1 LTPKEAI
8 QQVGYDRLGKILSF
22 SFFFDSICA
31 QMSHGKERGSRN
43 LNSNKIRQTLIAN
56 GGSIMRCPFGPISL
70 FVTMTS
76 VALVLATSSAKEPAV
91 DAKKLSQPARKNLL
105 EVSPKTE
112 VKPTPRH
119 LQKPVTHGA
128 AAPSTRAASITIL
141 HPTGTGPIV
150 GSGNG
155 SFARKVR
162 KPGVETSTQST
173 GVGTVHGTLTGTI
186 VGSSNGGGQTN
197 RGSGIKP
204 IPVTQTNRGSGIK
217 PIPVTQTNPGSGIK
231 PIPVT
236 QTNPGSG
243 IKPIPVTQTNPG
255 PGIKP
260 IPVTQ
265 TNPGSGIEPIPVTQ
279 NPPGSGIIIEPIPV
293 HQNPPIPPVNPPIGT
308 PNPPHHRPPMGNGN
322 GSPVGTGVA
331 YFGGSV
337 PAGATAPSAG
347 DSAVTTEVADGA
359 ASVMNVPAGATIK
372 LDGSD
377 FGAQQGRVSVVMGN
391 LVLPT
396 VVLSWSENAVSLTLP
411 QVEMT
416 GPGAAK
422 FVVRRADGFV
432 ASETPF
438 QLSAMSK

>member
-1 LTPKEAI
+1 
-8 QQVGYDRLGKILSF
+8 
-22 SFFFDSICA
+22 
-31 QMSHGKERGSRN
+31 
-43 LNSNKIRQTLIAN
+43 
-56 GGSIMRCPFGPISL
+56 
-70 FVTMTS
+70 
-76 VALVLATSSAKEPAV
+76 
-91 DAKKLSQPARKNLL
+91 
-105 EVSPKTE
+105 

-204 IPVTQTNRGSGIK
+204 IPVTQTN
-217 PIPVTQTNPGSGIK
+217 PGSGIK
-231 PIPVT
+231 
-236 QTNPGSG
+236 
-243 IKPIPVTQTNPG
+243 
-255 PGIKP
+255 
-260 IPVTQ
+260 
-265 TNPGSGIEPIPVTQ
+265 PIPVTQ

>member
-43 LNSNKIRQTLIAN
+43 PNSNKIRQTLIAN

-76 VALVLATSSAKEPAV
+76 VALVLATSSAKEPVV

-204 IPVTQTNRGSGIK
+204 IPVTQTNPGSGIK
-217 PIPVTQTNPGSGIK
+217 PIPVTQSPPGSGIEPIPVTQTNPGSGIK
-231 PIPVT
+231 
-236 QTNPGSG
+236 
-243 IKPIPVTQTNPG
+243 
-255 PGIKP
+255 
-260 IPVTQ
+260 
-265 TNPGSGIEPIPVTQ
+265 PIPVTQ